1 MAATATQSKAET
13 PMSITEPNIHVELT
27 YDHLDVV
34 SIMNRVRS
42 PKAGAIV
49 LFAVQHL
56 SYSSYPPLALRTLLS
71 IARSMHSTHG
81 LTAIALIHRL
91 GTVPIGE
98 ESILIAVSAPHR
110 QAAWRAGEEALEVCK
125 EKTEV
130 WKLEVLGEGGGS
142 VWRANRDG
150 QGQEGKVVGGEQV
163 GVEGEGVGRRR
174 SSMIMDGERDDR

>member
-1 MAATATQSKAET
+1 
-13 PMSITEPNIHVELT
+13 
-27 YDHLDVV
+27 
-34 SIMNRVRS
+34 
-42 PKAGAIV
+42 
-49 LFAVQHL
+49 HL